1 MKVVQ
6 SKKRKKS
13 KLLRVAVFVFSAY
26 VIGTLISQQMQIA
39 EKRSEL
45 NDLTAQI
52 EAQRLRNEDLERSL
66 SADGGITPRDV
77 RAGLVRIKTAEKTV
91 EVVEV
96 AEPFPAR
103 EKILRL
109 KLSAEGV
116 RGEENV

>member
-66 SADGGITPRDV
+66 SADGGIEEEYIE
-77 RAGLVRIKTAEKTV
+77 RI
-91 EVVEV
+91 
-96 AEPFPAR
+96 AR
-103 EKILRL
+103 EGLDYAKP
-109 KLSAEGV
+109 
-116 RGEENV
+116 GERVFVNTAGN